1 MATMTWAELEQL
13 LPNGFHDS
21 RLDEIQIDYRRRIAV
36 FEMELW
42 AVTVGPENRGAVIPN
57 LYRRGRLTFT
67 GLLACTVDV
76 PNGEFQSPD
85 ACELWM
91 DVVPIEHPLPAP
103 LSWPGEPLPEGVIR
117 RTFYFQNDAA
127 SFVHLAAEAIE
138 FEWLTEIRLLCEQE
152 AELQAA

>member
-1 MATMTWAELEQL
+1 M
-13 LPNGFHDS
+13 
-21 RLDEIQIDYRRRIAV
+21 
-36 FEMELW
+36 
-42 AVTVGPENRGAVIPN
+42 
-57 LYRRGRLTFT
+57 
-67 GLLACTVDV
+67 ACTLDV

-91 DVVPIEHPLPAP
+91 DVVPIEHLLPAP
-103 LSWPGEPLPEGVIR
+103 LSWPSEPLPEGVIR